1 MWEIQIY
8 NRRIKMPS
16 VSMDLGFV
24 AVSLLIYQKQITP
37 VLQVL
42 DVIMCHL
49 SVHIDAQK
57 VIVATSNGWI

>member
-1 MWEIQIY
+1 
-8 NRRIKMPS
+8 MPS